1 MQKRAKYILALLLL
15 VVGGEAVAQNL
26 ESYKRAL
33 AVPQLD
39 TLTLRN
45 ATVEVYE
52 EPAAGEALRRTA
64 TSGGTQRFQGWR
76 ICIFSDNTAEAREGA
91 HRAMKS
97 FEEHFPTIPLYDQ
110 YASPYFRVSVGNCT
124 TPEEAIILLE
134 RVRPL
139 FPKAFMKQEQ
149 LKLNDL
155 LEEERLKQNWLQ
167 RQALLEEQMAEE
179 AQPKEE

>member
-1 MQKRAKYILALLLL
+1 MLVGLLLCL
-15 VVGGEAVAQNL
+15 SGTLSAQNL
-26 ESYKRAL
+26 ESYKRTL

-39 TLTLRN
+39 TLSLRS

-52 EPAAGEALRRTA
+52 EPKAAEALRSVESSR
-64 TSGGTQRFQGWR
+64 SPQRFQGWR

-91 HRAMKS
+91 RKAMES
-97 FEEHFPTIPLYDQ
+97 FEQQFPTIPLYDQ

-149 LKLNDL
+149 LRLDDL
-155 LEEERLKQNWLQ
+155 LEEERLKQQWQERQEALQ
-167 RQALLEEQMAEE
+167 LQAEQEAAAQGEESN
-179 AQPKEE
+179 